1 MSKYTGP
8 VCRLCRREQTKLY
21 LKGERCY
28 TEKCPLEFSKTKK
41 SRGVPGSTGKFRR
54 RLTDYGVQLREK
66 QKMKRY
72 YLITE
77 TQFSNYIK
85 KAAKIKE
92 GTKSENLFKL
102 LESRLDMI
110 VFRLGFASSKMHAR
124 QMVTHGSFM
133 INKKSVDIP
142 SYIVKVGDV
151 IEFRKEV
158 LKKQTKLPEKV
169 QDIDTSKVPEWLTL
183 NKDAM
188 TGHLQEPPRPE
199 EIKEKYFPTLQEN
212 LIIEYYSR

>member
-1 MSKYTGP
+1 MKYTGP
-8 VCRLCRREQTKLY
+8 VCRLCRREQTKLF

-28 TEKCPLEFSKTKK
+28 TEKCPMEFSKTKK
-41 SRGVPGSTGKFRR
+41 SRGIPGTSGKFRR

-77 TQFSNYIK
+77 KQFSNYVK
-85 KAAKIKE
+85 KAATIKE

-102 LESRLDMI
+102 LESRFDMI
-110 VFRLGFASSKMHAR
+110 VFRLGFARSKMHAR

-133 INKKSVDIP
+133 INKKKVDIP
-142 SYIVKVGDV
+142 SYILKTGDI

-158 LKKQTKLPEKV
+158 LERQKNLEEMI
-169 QDIDTSKVPEWLTL
+169 QDIDPSKVPEWLTL
-183 NKDAM
+183 NKDAK
-188 TGHLQEPPRPE
+188 TGHLEEPPRPE
-199 EIKEKYFPTLQEN
+199 EIKEKYFPTLKEN

>member
-28 TEKCPLEFSKTKK
+28 TDKCPLEFSKTKK
-41 SRGVPGSTGKFRR
+41 ARGVPGASGRFRR

-77 TQFSNYIK
+77 RQFSNYVK
-85 KAAKIKE
+85 KAAQMKE

-102 LESRLDMI
+102 LESRFDI
-110 VFRLGFASSKMHAR
+110 VVFRLGIASSKKEAR
-124 QMVTHGSFM
+124 QMINHGMFM
-133 INKKSVDIP
+133 INKVKVDIP
-142 SYIVKVGDV
+142 SYLLKPGDV

-158 LKKQTKLPEKV
+158 LEKKPEIK
-169 QDIDTSKVPEWLTL
+169 DKFAEIDDSKIPGWLSL
-183 NKDAM
+183 NKDAL
-188 TGHLQEPPRPE
+188 TGMMEESPRPE
-199 EIKEKYFPTLQEN
+199 EIKQNYFPELKEN

>member
-21 LKGERCY
+21 LKGERCFS
-28 TEKCPLEFSKTKK
+28 EKCPLEFSKTKK
-41 SRGVPGSTGKFRR
+41 SRGIPGTSGKFRR

-77 TQFSNYIK
+77 KQFSNYVK
-85 KAAKIKE
+85 KAAKFKE
-92 GTKSENLFKL
+92 GTKAENLFKL
-102 LESRLDMI
+102 LESRLDII

-124 QMVTHGSFM
+124 QMVTHGTFM
-133 INKKSVDIP
+133 VNKKKVDIP
-142 SYIVKVGDV
+142 SYILKAGDI

-158 LKKQTKLPEKV
+158 LDKNTKLKEEV
-169 QDIDTSKVPEWLTL
+169 DEIDTAGIPEWLTL
-183 NKDAM
+183 NKEAM
-188 TGHLQEPPRPE
+188 TGHLEEPPRPN
-199 EIKEKYFPTLQEN
+199 EIKDKYFPTLQEN